1 MFLYIKEGKSMRKL
15 LATHAAAMI
24 REHDKGSQQRS
35 ASLLFL
41 WREVFRKPKS
51 TVDPGELAGS
61 SHILLQTCS
70 H

>member
-1 MFLYIKEGKSMRKL
+1 MRKL

-24 REHDKGSQQRS
+24 WEHDKGSQQRG

-41 WREVFRKPKS
+41 RRQVFRKRKS

-61 SHILLQTCS
+61 SQILLQACS